1 MAALLRMP
9 EVAAGA
15 ESAILAGW
23 SVAEHA
29 TFSTGDMI
37 AVVETDKAVV
47 DIEAETDGVL
57 LRTLVPGGTRVA
69 VGDPIA
75 LIGSPGESVT
85 DIDAAL
91 SELGYAVSP
100 AAVSPAAVSPAAVSP
115 ASQSSS
121 SASPPSTL
129 PTSAGRGPGAAQEG
143 TGAAEEAHGI
153 PDPQSPPRR
162 LFASPLVRRL
172 AKEAG
177 LDLAGIRGS
186 GPHGRIVKRDLAA
199 ARAQAAGAAAAG
211 AAMAPAP
218 VAAPAPVT
226 AGAAVG
232 GTLGGGVGAT
242 GATDVPHTRLRRAIA
257 ARLTES
263 KQTAPHFYVRG
274 TARVD
279 RLLALRAELNAD
291 ESTRVSVNDLVIKAV
306 ARAHRLVPALNV
318 IWTQDAIRRF
328 DSVDV
333 AVAVATDNG
342 LVTPVLRG
350 VQDTSV
356 GAVSA
361 TVRDYAERARAG
373 QLRQA
378 ELEGGTITVTNL
390 GMFGTQEFA
399 AIINPPQAAI
409 LAVGAARQEPVVQD
423 GTVVV
428 ATTMTVTLSVDH
440 RPVDG
445 VDAARWMQVFIELLE
460 SPARILL

>member
-75 LIGSPGESVT
+75 LIGSPDESVT

-91 SELGYAVSP
+91 SELGY
-100 AAVSPAAVSPAAVSP
+100 AVSPAAVSP

-350 VQDTSV
+350 VQDSSV

>member
-75 LIGSPGESVT
+75 LIGSPDESVT

-91 SELGYAVSP
+91 SELGY
-100 AAVSPAAVSPAAVSP
+100 AVSPAAVSPAAVSP

-211 AAMAPAP
+211 AAA
-218 VAAPAPVT
+218 
-226 AGAAVG
+226 
-232 GTLGGGVGAT
+232 GVG
-242 GATDVPHTRLRRAIA
+242 
-257 ARLTES
+257 
-263 KQTAPHFYVRG
+263 
-274 TARVD
+274 
-279 RLLALRAELNAD
+279 
-291 ESTRVSVNDLVIKAV
+291 
-306 ARAHRLVPALNV
+306 
-318 IWTQDAIRRF
+318 
-328 DSVDV
+328 
-333 AVAVATDNG
+333 
-342 LVTPVLRG
+342 
-350 VQDTSV
+350 
-356 GAVSA
+356 
-361 TVRDYAERARAG
+361 
-373 QLRQA
+373 
-378 ELEGGTITVTNL
+378 
-390 GMFGTQEFA
+390 
-399 AIINPPQAAI
+399 
-409 LAVGAARQEPVVQD
+409 
-423 GTVVV
+423 
-428 ATTMTVTLSVDH
+428 
-440 RPVDG
+440 
-445 VDAARWMQVFIELLE
+445 
-460 SPARILL
+460 

>member
-91 SELGYAVSP
+91 SELGY
-100 AAVSPAAVSPAAVSP
+100 AVSPAAVSP

-218 VAAPAPVT
+218 VAVPAPVT

-232 GTLGGGVGAT
+232 GTLGRGVGAT
-242 GATDVPHTRLRRAIA
+242 GATDIPHTRLRRAIA

-350 VQDTSV
+350 VQDSSV

-423 GTVVV
+423 GAVVV